1 MTGPGGALNADRTWQ
16 APCIEKGPA
25 QQKLDLRIAAAKL
38 VVSPT
43 SDRVA
48 DRGIKSD
55 KDVFSLQSTLHRRPH
70 W

>member
-48 DRGIKSD
+48 ARGI
-55 KDVFSLQSTLHRRPH
+55 
-70 W
+70 